1 MCFFTKSLMASGVLL
16 PLKFTVPGKLK
27 DKSDF
32 VLADGLIKYGD
43 IWPSQTFFFL

>member
-1 MCFFTKSLMASGVLL
+1 MSFLQNSLLASGVLL
-16 PLKFTVPGKLK
+16 QLKFTVPGKLK

-32 VLADGLIKYGD
+32 VLADGLIKHGD